1 MTHSVGIDDTKPS
14 FRAGVNVVTMLV
26 RPHLLVFLVSVA
38 GAAVFAGGTLLSAT
52 ALGWVADDIVVATI
66 DGDSPDTATSVWAGA
81 LALTAIAF
89 LRSAGVV
96 TRRYYAG
103 MTSERAERWL
113 RQELAEQYLGQPRS
127 WIRGVP
133 SGRLIAHV
141 DADATV
147 LTHALHPLPF
157 SLGVVVLAVLSTV
170 RLFAIDPLVA
180 VIALLVFP
188 LMITINTIYSRTVA
202 GPLAEQQAAVAGVAG
217 IAHESFEGALIVKTL
232 GRQSAEV
239 GRFDTA
245 SGELEGLRVRVGFI
259 RSWLDF
265 ALSSLPLVATMAVVI
280 IGGYRV
286 RAGAMTAGDVVEVAA
301 LYAALAIPMLVFGF
315 LLESLIPSVVAWN
328 RLRPI
333 VESPIPGEVADSSA
347 LRPGALDV
355 EVSGLSYAFPDE
367 PDELVIRNVS
377 LTVAAGE
384 MVALVG
390 QTGSGKSTL
399 CAALGGVLDEVED
412 SVTIGGI
419 SLAEVSPEVRARRVA
434 YVFQEPFLFS
444 GSIRSNVD
452 MSGTRTTEEVLAA
465 CKSAALDEWIATLPD
480 GLETVVGER
489 GVTVSGGQRQRIALA
504 RALMSEADLVILD
517 DATSAVDTLV
527 EERILDR
534 LRSGAGATMV
544 IVAHRLS
551 TIERADRVLYMVDGA
566 IVGDGLHV
574 DLLADPEYHD
584 LVMAYAE
591 AAAHGS

>member
-1 MTHSVGIDDTKPS
+1 MANSVGIDDTKPS
-14 FRAGVNVVTMLV
+14 FRAGINVVTMLV
-26 RPHLLVFLVSVA
+26 RPHLWVFLTSVT

-52 ALGWVADDIVVATI
+52 ALGWVADDIVVATLEGN
-66 DGDSPDTATSVWAGA
+66 DPDTATSVWAGA

-113 RQELAEQYLGQPRS
+113 RRELADQYLGQPRS
-127 WIRGVP
+127 WIRGLP

-157 SLGVVVLAVLSTV
+157 SLGVVFLAVMSAI

-188 LMITINTIYSRTVA
+188 FMIVTNTIYSRTVA
-202 GPLAEQQAAVAGVAG
+202 QPLAETQAAVAGVAG

-232 GRQSAEV
+232 GRQSAEID
-239 GRFDTA
+239 RFDQA
-245 SGELEGLRVRVGFI
+245 SGRLEGLRVQVGFI

-265 ALSSLPLVATMAVVI
+265 VLSSLPLVATMVVVI

-286 RAGAMTAGDVVEVAA
+286 RAGAMSAGDVVEVAA

-328 RLRPI
+328 RLRPV
-333 VESPIPGEVADSSA
+333 VEAPIPQERKDVTS
-347 LRPGALDV
+347 LRSGSLNLAVD
-355 EVSGLSYAFPDE
+355 GLSYAFPDE
-367 PDELVIRNVS
+367 PGELVVKNVS
-377 LTVAAGE
+377 LAVAAGE

-412 SVTIGGI
+412 SVAVGGV
-419 SLAEVSPEVRARRVA
+419 SLAEVSPEERARRIA

-444 GSIRSNVD
+444 GSIRTNVD
-452 MSGTRTTEEVLAA
+452 ITASRSDDEVLAA
-465 CKSAALDEWIATLPD
+465 CSAAALDDWIATLPH
-480 GLETVVGER
+480 GLDTMVGER

-504 RALMSEADLVILD
+504 RALMCEADLVILD

-527 EERILDR
+527 EERILNE
-534 LRSGAGATMV
+534 LRSGDGATMV

-551 TIERADRVLYMVDGA
+551 TIERADRVLYMVDGQ
-566 IVGDGLHV
+566 IQGDGLHS
-574 DLLADPEYHD
+574 DLLEDPEYHD

-591 AAAHGS
+591 AAANG